1 MTSHPKIGLRGL
13 IVACMVAIA
22 LLPSLVIL
30 PMLANL
36 SRSITQRQAVTTLQ
50 TTAEAVG
57 AQLGRGL
64 QDQWQ
69 EVKRLAAFA
78 EQGDDKATL
87 RLRLDTIV
95 ETNQQ
100 YAWLGLADPA
110 GTVTVASGG
119 VLDGVSVAQRPWF
132 KAGIA
137 GPFAGDV
144 HDALL
149 LQKII
154 APNAKEPL
162 RLIDFALPVKRS
174 DGVPVGVMGAHV
186 RWEAVRNLFRHP
198 RGDGSIELLLL
209 SSDGTVLVGPDAL
222 EGKKLPVAFALAAGQ
237 GVVRSSVETWPDG
250 KSYLTSVLPAV
261 GIGDVPS
268 FGWSLIARQ
277 PIEVALVD
285 TYAANSRLLPII
297 AICGLGIIAVAIAFA
312 WWVARPLGRLASA
325 ADMLSKGNARSPV
338 PHERLYREV
347 SILSD
352 ALARLDS
359 STPDSSIGRK
369 TP

>member
-1 MTSHPKIGLRGL
+1 MSSHPKLGLKGM
-13 IVACMVAIA
+13 IIICMIAIA
-22 LLPSLVIL
+22 ILPSIVIL

-36 SRSITQRQAVTTLQ
+36 SRSITQKHAVATLQ

-64 QDQWQ
+64 QDQWK

-110 GTVTVASGG
+110 GIVTVASGG
-119 VLDGVSVAQRPWF
+119 VLDGVSVLQRPWF

-186 RWEAVRNLFRHP
+186 RWEAVRSLFRHP

-209 SSDGTVLVGPDAL
+209 ATDGTVLVGPDAL
-222 EGKKLPVAFALAAGQ
+222 EGKKLPVSFALAAGQ
-237 GVVRSSVETWPDG
+237 GVVRSGVETWPDG

-261 GIGDVPS
+261 GVEDVPS

-277 PIEVALVD
+277 PIDIALVD

-297 AICGLGIIAVAIAFA
+297 VLCGLAIVAVTVAFA
-312 WWVARPLGRLASA
+312 WWVARPLARLASA
-325 ADMLSKGNARSPV
+325 ADVLSQGASKSPI
-338 PHERLYREV
+338 PHERAYREV

-359 STPDSSIGRK
+359 RTRTPSNDGK
-369 TP
+369 AP